1 MSVFSV
7 ITECSLKLKRLSRI
21 SAQKASCDRRLGNK
35 YNRDAKRNLSIT
47 NRLVEADLL
56 PPYKVVQKLAISLTI
71 SANGEMLW

>member
-1 MSVFSV
+1 
-7 ITECSLKLKRLSRI
+7 
-21 SAQKASCDRRLGNK
+21 LGNK